1 MIRTL
6 LIDDDAEFGESV
18 RGYLAAHGFEV
29 RAVTGSAPAFASLA
43 EFRPS
48 IIIIDQNLDGESGTE
63 VFRKLTAMT
72 TAPCM
77 FLSGGREEVDRVV
90 ALELGA
96 YDYVAK
102 LTPPREIVARMRSI
116 LRRAGPDAA
125 PAAAAAPSLP
135 PAATGASSWHLSV
148 EKRELFRPD
157 GQPCTLTASEFEV
170 LRVLVAARGK
180 VLSRDEISERAF
192 HRPFRPGDRA
202 VDMAVMKIR
211 KKIEINQHHPQA
223 IKSVRPFGYVFTDFP
238 SGMPMDDPGE
248 RH

>member
-6 LIDDDAEFGESV
+6 LIDDDAEFSDSV
-18 RGYLAAHGFEV
+18 RGYLSAHGFEV

-43 EFRPS
+43 EFKPA
-48 IIIIDQNLDGESGTE
+48 IIIIDQHLAGESGTE
-63 VFRKLTAMT
+63 VFRKLSAMT
-72 TAPCM
+72 AAPCM

-102 LTPPREIVARMRSI
+102 LTPPREIVARIRSI
-116 LRRAGPDAA
+116 LRRATAPQTAPA
-125 PAAAAAPSLP
+125 VPAAAP
-135 PAATGASSWHLSV
+135 PAGGFGWHLSI

-157 GQPCTLTASEFEV
+157 GQACTLTASEFEV
-170 LRVLVAARGK
+170 LQVLVAARGK

-211 KKIEINQHHPQA
+211 RKIEINQHHPQA

-238 SGMPMDDPGE
+238 VGVPAEDAADPA
-248 RH
+248 

>member
-1 MIRTL
+1 MMIRTL

-43 EFRPS
+43 EFKPS
-48 IIIIDQNLDGESGTE
+48 IIIIDQNLEGESGTE
-63 VFRKLTAMT
+63 VFRKLSSLT

-102 LTPPREIVARMRSI
+102 LTPPREIVARIRSI
-116 LRRAGPDAA
+116 LRRAAPQASAPAA
-125 PAAAAAPSLP
+125 PAATPVAAGGP
-135 PAATGASSWHLSV
+135 GWHLSV

-157 GQPCTLTASEFEV
+157 GQACTLTASEFEV
-170 LRVLVAARGK
+170 LRVLVTARGK

-238 SGMPMDDPGE
+238 AGMPAEEPAE
-248 RH
+248 RG

>member
-6 LIDDDAEFGESV
+6 LIDDDAEFADSV

-43 EFRPS
+43 EFKPS
-48 IIIIDQNLDGESGTE
+48 IIIIDQNLEGESGTE
-63 VFRKLTAMT
+63 VFRKLSSLT

-102 LTPPREIVARMRSI
+102 LTPPREIVARIRSI
-116 LRRAGPDAA
+116 LRRAAPPQPGAPAA
-125 PAAAAAPSLP
+125 PAIP
-135 PAATGASSWHLSV
+135 PAATPGGPGWHLSI

-157 GQPCTLTASEFEV
+157 GQACTLTASEFEV

-238 SGMPMDDPGE
+238 VGMPIEEPTE
-248 RH
+248 RG

>member
-6 LIDDDAEFGESV
+6 LIDDDPEFSESV
-18 RGYLAAHGFEV
+18 RSYLSSHGFEV
-29 RAVTGSAPAFASLA
+29 RAVNGSAPAFASLA
-43 EFRPS
+43 EFKPS
-48 IIIIDQNLDGESGTE
+48 IIIIDQNLNGESGTE
-63 VFRKLTAMT
+63 VFRKLSTLT
-72 TAPCM
+72 TVPCM

-102 LTPPREIVARMRSI
+102 LTPPREIVARIRSI
-116 LRRAGPDAA
+116 LRRTALPQHGAA
-125 PAAAAAPSLP
+125 PAAAQPG
-135 PAATGASSWHLSV
+135 GAGWHLSV

-157 GQPCTLTASEFEV
+157 GRACTLTASEFEV

-192 HRPFRPGDRA
+192 HRAFRPGDRA

-238 SGMPMDDPGE
+238 AGMPEDGAGEPG
-248 RH
+248 